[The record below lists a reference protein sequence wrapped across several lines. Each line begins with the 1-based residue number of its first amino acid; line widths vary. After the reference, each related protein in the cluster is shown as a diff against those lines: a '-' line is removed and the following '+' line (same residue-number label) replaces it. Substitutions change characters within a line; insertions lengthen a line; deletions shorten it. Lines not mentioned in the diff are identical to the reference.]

1 MPTQEKKF
9 LTLGDDVT
17 PIYRDI
23 HQAGF
28 YVNGI
33 PSTVAFI
40 LTTSGTET
48 NRLLGFLSL
57 ENNSDYIVASF
68 TVPKLAVKD
77 FLIQANSLLSNG
89 SDLGIYVLDSVNL
102 TTSFMQDPIIKNFV
116 ALPNTID
123 GYTPRNQKLRTYPY
137 IYLGCQPQNGSNKIY
152 RYENFENYTPTFKI
166 ISEVN
171 PNPTICIIPQNYKG
185 NSGNDVADSSV
196 MNGYPMVS
204 TRTDTF
210 NIWMAQNADIL
221 NLQVSQEEF
230 NYMIGQVSNVAS
242 GYNNLMNGNIA
253 GGINSATSILQNAV
267 NNEFYIK
274 NIMAQVE
281 KQKMLPDKV
290 NLGTSATLLGYDLI
304 KKDIFTRYT
313 IKRQFAER
321 IDKYFDMYG
330 YLTNTLKVPN
340 LNNRPNWN
348 YIKTIGCNIIGDI
361 PQNDLQTIKSMFDN
375 GITLWHNTS
384 TFLDYSQ
391 NNR

>member
-1 MPTQEKKF
+1 MKKF
-9 LTLGDDVT
+9 LTHGSDVT

-23 HQAGF
+23 NQAGF

-40 LTTSGTET
+40 LATSGTET
-48 NRLLGFLSL
+48 NRLLGFLNL

-77 FLIQANSLLSNG
+77 FMIQANSLMSNG
-89 SDLGIYVLDSVNL
+89 TDTGIYVLDANNL
-102 TTSFMQDPIIKNFV
+102 NTSFTQDPVTKTFNS
-116 ALPNTID
+116 LPSTID

-137 IYLGCQPQNGSNKIY
+137 IYLGYTPQNGSNKIY
-152 RYENFENYTPTFKI
+152 RYENFQNSTPSFKI
-166 ISEVN
+166 VCEVN
-171 PNPTICIIPQNYKG
+171 PNPTICFIPQNYRG
-185 NSGNDVADSSV
+185 NTGNDIADSAI

-221 NLQVSQEEF
+221 NLQVQQQEF
-230 NYMIGQVSNVAS
+230 NYVVGQVSNVQN
-242 GYNNLMNGNIA
+242 GYANAMAGNY
-253 GGINSATSILQNAV
+253 GGGLNSLTSIFQNAV

-274 NIMAQVE
+274 NMMAQVE

-304 KKDIFTRYT
+304 KKDIFSRYT

-348 YIKTIGCNIIGDI
+348 YIKTIGCNVIGDI
-361 PQNDLQTIKSMFDN
+361 PQEDMQAIKSMFDN